1 MQLNPA
7 ATKASS
13 SANEVGWSAVHPNTL
28 PPKTNGAIS
37 KPDAPSLRFSTSN
50 LTAEDGTNSGGHI
63 IVDTARYLASGLGR
77 DTRHLIASMWL
88 WMTLATQPRQ
98 PYGKHRF
105 IFVRLVR
112 N

>member
-37 KPDAPSLRFSTSN
+37 KPEAPSLRFSTSN
-50 LTAEDGTNSGGHI
+50 LTAVEDPNSGGHI
-63 IVDTARYLASGLGR
+63 IVDTRRPWSWGLSAQEVPTRAAQGRRLPSWNPARKRGLGF
-77 DTRHLIASMWL
+77 
-88 WMTLATQPRQ
+88 
-98 PYGKHRF
+98 YF
-105 IFVRLVR
+105 F
-112 N
+112 